1 MNDYLIRQLKEERD
15 QLYPNGF
22 PIQPRGC
29 SKTYLYL
36 SHWLRWNAY
45 ELYCQMLECLN
56 YEDDID
62 SAHKWIND
70 FVVAQMPD

>member
-1 MNDYLIRQLKEERD
+1 MNDKLIKRLKEERD

-22 PIQPRGC
+22 PIQGRGC
-29 SKTYLYL
+29 SKTYTYL
-36 SHWLRWNAY
+36 RHQLRWNAY
-45 ELYCQMLECLN
+45 ELYCQMLEYLN
-56 YEDDID
+56 YEDDMD